1 MTAPEESAPHERY
14 SRYLEALAP
23 ATLADLPAHVTEDV
37 RFKDPFN
44 DVRGV
49 EAMAGVFR
57 HMFEAVGPVRFR
69 VEQVMAEGERCLMAW
84 RFEGRLRGQ
93 PWQFEGT
100 SVIRFA
106 PDGRV
111 AEHIDHWDAAAGF
124 YERLPVIG
132 RLLAAMRRRLA
143 AQQARHRSA
152 APGPP
157 AS

>member
-1 MTAPEESAPHERY
+1 MSAPHERY
-14 SRYLEALAP
+14 SRFLEALTP
-23 ATLADLPAHVTEDV
+23 ETLEDLPSQVTEDV

-69 VEQVMAEGERCLMAW
+69 VEQTMAEGDRCLMAW
-84 RFEGRLRGQ
+84 RFEGRLRGR
-93 PWQFEGT
+93 PWQFDGT

-111 AEHIDHWDAAAGF
+111 AEHIDHWDAATGF

-132 RLLAAMRRRLA
+132 RLLAAIRRRLA
-143 AQQARHRSA
+143 GQQAQKAQRA
-152 APGPP
+152 
-157 AS
+157 